1 MTEELT
7 AKIKEL
13 RRKGFSASGIA
24 RQTGVSEFD
33 VCAALKEPHLLA
45 QIRSVAGKSRVGV
58 GVGAGK

>member
-24 RQTGVSEFD
+24 RQTGISERE

-45 QIRSVAGKSRVGV
+45 QISRETGKSRFGV